1 MTLSKLVT
9 WWLPTG
15 SFELNPVAKD
25 HLTIDPVDDVLRDEH
40 LLTFDFPVRMITV
53 AHFRNRVEMVAN
65 AHQVQSTHC
74 SVMSA
79 SPSATKEQNDP

>member
-25 HLTIDPVDDVLRDEH
+25 HLTIDPVDDVSEMNIFLH
-40 LLTFDFPVRMITV
+40 LIFL
-53 AHFRNRVEMVAN
+53 
-65 AHQVQSTHC
+65 
-74 SVMSA
+74 SV
-79 SPSATKEQNDP
+79 